1 MRTRIPLAIG
11 ICALA
16 FGWSAGANAEYFN
29 RYTDGSWT
37 NATYNDGVCQYYYS
51 FNTLT
56 GETHLNRYGN
66 CSRVAIAPDGRPIPV
81 VPTAQVVVPR
91 ETTGMRVR

>member
-16 FGWSAGANAEYFN
+16 FGWTAAANAEYFN
-29 RYTDGSWT
+29 RYNDGDWT
-37 NATYNDGVCQYYYS
+37 NAAYNDGACQYYYS
-51 FNTLT
+51 FNRQT
-56 GETHLNRYGN
+56 GETHLNRFGN
-66 CSRVAIAPDGRPIPV
+66 CAQVAIAPDGSPMRLA
-81 VPTAQVVVPR
+81 PTAQVIVPR